1 MSHSGPACIFVDEFI
16 HTPPPLLLLLLT
28 PPLNPRL
35 TQPATHSLTHPL
47 THLVYLAEKKK
58 KKKTTM
64 KKVKKK
70 NRRSTTRVNASTT
83 TNETK
88 RQQHQGRVKRSKA
101 KHTASKPL
109 RACLLTP
116 AAVFDVI
123 WQSLKVTVAPLDTQT
138 PPP

>member
-1 MSHSGPACIFVDEFI
+1 MHASSWTNSFI

-28 PPLNPRL
+28 PPLNPL
-35 TQPATHSLTHPL
+35 LTHSHTHP
-47 THLVYLAEKKK
+47 LVYLAEKKK
-58 KKKTTM
+58 KKTM
-64 KKVKKK
+64 TKKVKKK

-109 RACLLTP
+109 RACLLTFV
-116 AAVFDVI
+116 AVFDVI
-123 WQSLKVTVAPLDTQT
+123 WQSLKVTVAL
-138 PPP
+138 

>member
-1 MSHSGPACIFVDEFI
+1 MHASSWTNSFI
-16 HTPPPLLLLLLT
+16 HTPPPLLLLLT
-28 PPLNPRL
+28 PPLNPL
-35 TQPATHSLTHPL
+35 LTHSL

-58 KKKTTM
+58 KKKKT
-64 KKVKKK
+64 KEKVKMK

-109 RACLLTP
+109 RACLLTD
-116 AAVFDVI
+116 AVFDVI
-123 WQSLKVTVAPLDTQT
+123 WQSLKVTVAPSDTKT
-138 PPP
+138 PPPY

>member
-1 MSHSGPACIFVDEFI
+1 MSHSGGMHASSWTNSFV
-16 HTPPPLLLLLLT
+16 HTSPPLLRPPHP
-28 PPLNPRL
+28 PPLNPPL
-35 TQPATHSLTHPL
+35 THSPTHSSTYSP

-58 KKKTTM
+58 KKT
-64 KKVKKK
+64 KKMGKKK

-109 RACLLTP
+109 RACLLTAP
-116 AAVFDVI
+116 AVFDEI
-123 WQSLKVTVAPLDTQT
+123 WQSLKVSVAPSPYT
-138 PPP
+138 